1 MQASSTRS
9 GKPDGV
15 SAQHTSEGFL
25 KSRGATRGAGS
36 AGSLRSGPIKSTA
49 SLDSERRILCQ
60 RTAGRKYIVNVGLNQ
75 ADGSLRRVEPT
86 WRRPGRGVRVAN
98 VNTARSCKQTLG
110 SSGEQRMNRYRD
122 VRLHSGRYL
131 HRSSVKTTRATRLAV
146 NNNTTVEPHRYL
158 YIRSVAHTFNWHRSS
173 DDSSVAIVD
182 QM

>member
-1 MQASSTRS
+1 MQASNTRS

-25 KSRGATRGAGS
+25 KSRGAGS
-36 AGSLRSGPIKSTA
+36 AGSRHSGPVKLTA

-60 RTAGRKYIVNVGLNQ
+60 RTAGRKYIVNVGPDQ

-86 WRRPGRGVRVAN
+86 WRGVRVAN

-110 SSGEQRMNRYRD
+110 SSGEQRLNRYRD
-122 VRLHSGRYL
+122 VRLHSRRYL
-131 HRSSVKTTRATRLAV
+131 HRSSVKTTRASRLAV

-158 YIRSVAHTFNWHRSS
+158 YIRSVAHTFNWHRT
-173 DDSSVAIVD
+173 
-182 QM
+182 QR

>member
-1 MQASSTRS
+1 MQAWKTRS

-25 KSRGATRGAGS
+25 KSRGAGS
-36 AGSLRSGPIKSTA
+36 AGSRHSGPVKLTA

-60 RTAGRKYIVNVGLNQ
+60 RTAGRKYIVNVGPDQ

-86 WRRPGRGVRVAN
+86 WRGVRVAN

-110 SSGEQRMNRYRD
+110 SSGEQRLNRYRD

-131 HRSSVKTTRATRLAV
+131 HRSCQ
-146 NNNTTVEPHRYL
+146 NNQ
-158 YIRSVAHTFNWHRSS
+158 SVASGGEQQHNSGASPILVYKECRAHLQLASHPAMNPRS
-173 DDSSVAIVD
+173 
-182 QM
+182 Q